1 MNNCIEILNRWGEC
15 FSALAWPMLWQSSL
29 LIAVIFAFD
38 LMFARRIRAP
48 VRYALWMV
56 VLVKLLLP
64 PALALP
70 TGATWWLW
78 RPHLAVE
85 PAPAIQ
91 NYSVSFSD
99 GPPETSPPVTV
110 PVVEPPPKLSG
121 DAWVLLAAAAMGA
134 GLLSWLAFRWLSV
147 AATVR
152 RGAVAP
158 AELDLILEEA
168 RQLAGLRQ
176 PLRLKLID
184 DRHSPAVYGLFRPVI
199 LLPQTLANQL
209 SGRQLRAV
217 LLHEA
222 IHLRRGDVWVNFA
235 QTLLQIAYWWHPLL
249 WAANSRIRRV
259 REEAVDD
266 AVMFALRDGAD
277 AYAPTLLEVAK
288 FAFRRPRA
296 SLGLIG
302 ILESRSALRQRVER
316 LLDFQPP
323 RRTGL
328 TVLSLFGIFAF
339 SAVALPMGQG
349 PEEAS
354 STRSSGPETSS
365 SVITNGVPA
374 AITVTRETGSSGH
387 TNVVFDGRR
396 DEIYRKMNQI
406 HLDTVSYPDVP
417 LSEVL
422 GELRKS
428 SLKLDPDKQGIN
440 FLFNPNI
447 SSTPGLPIKADA
459 ASPAQININLKL
471 NNVSLQD
478 DLNAIVLV
486 ADHPIKYSV
495 EDYGIV
501 FSVKGTN
508 SPPYEMRT
516 FKVDPATL
524 ATLSLKFENNG
535 IASAD
540 RRNINALATAF
551 FSKLGVTIVPPGEVF
566 YNDRL
571 GVLFVYAIP
580 QDLEVIG
587 KAIHNLSPDPPQI
600 HIKARFI
607 EVPKKFFSSAA
618 GKSLPRSMTNGMDIL
633 TTTESKKVLQL
644 LESQKGTIELAE
656 PGVVTLS
663 HRQAILRA
671 TGFQPVLTNYSIPG
685 HDPNLQPDVCSLET
699 GPIFDVAPVA
709 LSDGYT
715 INLSATATL
724 TEFFGYADPE
734 GLANALVKTPAG
746 NVVGSMPL
754 PAVQVS
760 RASATV
766 NIYDGQTLVLFPSP
780 EQESFGY
787 ETDQKAQQRVAQ
799 YIRKARKKQGDKVLV
814 VLCTATLI
822 DAAGNRAHSDKEIP
836 FAQTDVPPQPKGS
849 VLPIVTGYD
858 FERAVGDF

>member
-15 FSALAWPMLWQSSL
+15 FSAFAWPMLWQSSL

-38 LMFARRIRAP
+38 LMFARRIRAS

-168 RQLAGLRQ
+168 RQLAGLRR

-339 SAVALPMGQG
+339 SAVALPMG
-349 PEEAS
+349 
-354 STRSSGPETSS
+354 
-365 SVITNGVPA
+365 
-374 AITVTRETGSSGH
+374 
-387 TNVVFDGRR
+387 
-396 DEIYRKMNQI
+396 
-406 HLDTVSYPDVP
+406 
-417 LSEVL
+417 
-422 GELRKS
+422 
-428 SLKLDPDKQGIN
+428 
-440 FLFNPNI
+440 
-447 SSTPGLPIKADA
+447 
-459 ASPAQININLKL
+459 
-471 NNVSLQD
+471 
-478 DLNAIVLV
+478 
-486 ADHPIKYSV
+486 
-495 EDYGIV
+495 
-501 FSVKGTN
+501 
-508 SPPYEMRT
+508 
-516 FKVDPATL
+516 
-524 ATLSLKFENNG
+524 
-535 IASAD
+535 
-540 RRNINALATAF
+540 
-551 FSKLGVTIVPPGEVF
+551 
-566 YNDRL
+566 
-571 GVLFVYAIP
+571 
-580 QDLEVIG
+580 
-587 KAIHNLSPDPPQI
+587 
-600 HIKARFI
+600 
-607 EVPKKFFSSAA
+607 
-618 GKSLPRSMTNGMDIL
+618 
-633 TTTESKKVLQL
+633 
-644 LESQKGTIELAE
+644 
-656 PGVVTLS
+656 
-663 HRQAILRA
+663 
-671 TGFQPVLTNYSIPG
+671 
-685 HDPNLQPDVCSLET
+685 
-699 GPIFDVAPVA
+699 
-709 LSDGYT
+709 
-715 INLSATATL
+715 
-724 TEFFGYADPE
+724 
-734 GLANALVKTPAG
+734 
-746 NVVGSMPL
+746 
-754 PAVQVS
+754 
-760 RASATV
+760 
-766 NIYDGQTLVLFPSP
+766 
-780 EQESFGY
+780 
-787 ETDQKAQQRVAQ
+787 
-799 YIRKARKKQGDKVLV
+799 
-814 VLCTATLI
+814 
-822 DAAGNRAHSDKEIP
+822 
-836 FAQTDVPPQPKGS
+836 
-849 VLPIVTGYD
+849 
-858 FERAVGDF
+858 